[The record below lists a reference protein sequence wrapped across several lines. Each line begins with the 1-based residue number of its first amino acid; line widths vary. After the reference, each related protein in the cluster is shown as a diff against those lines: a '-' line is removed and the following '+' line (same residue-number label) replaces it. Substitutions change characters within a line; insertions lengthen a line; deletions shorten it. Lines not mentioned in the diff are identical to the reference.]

1 MDGGR
6 VFDPMTE
13 HGGARKLMSANPFWI
28 DSRLDAQRP
37 VARASSLPSPVA
49 ETFVGAVA
57 TRADV
62 RQRSFSIP
70 SWVVFSMIMLA
81 TFAVCV
87 TVTMRTHAAR
97 GAAEQRFEQ
106 MTTEVQGIRETNDAL
121 RRDVE
126 LLHKDPRT
134 REAAART
141 RLNMVRANEV
151 VVPLN

>member
-1 MDGGR
+1 M
-6 VFDPMTE
+6 
-13 HGGARKLMSANPFWI
+13 AANPFWT

-37 VARASSLPSPVA
+37 TARAFSLPSPAA
-49 ETFVGAVA
+49 ESFGGAVG
-57 TRADV
+57 TRADA
-62 RQRSFSIP
+62 RRRDFSIP

-97 GAAEQRFEQ
+97 GAAEQRFAQ
-106 MTTEVQGIRETNDAL
+106 METDVQGIRETNETLRRNVERL
-121 RRDVE
+121 RRD
-126 LLHKDPRT
+126 PRV
-134 REAAART
+134 REAAARE

>member
-1 MDGGR
+1 M
-6 VFDPMTE
+6 
-13 HGGARKLMSANPFWI
+13 AANPFWT

-37 VARASSLPSPVA
+37 AARAFSLPSPAA
-49 ETFVGAVA
+49 ETFGAVGALSDA
-57 TRADV
+57 R
-62 RQRSFSIP
+62 RREFSIP

-97 GAAEQRFEQ
+97 GAAEQRFAQ
-106 MTTEVQGIRETNDAL
+106 METEVQEIREKYDAL
-121 RRDVE
+121 RRNVE
-126 LLHKDPRT
+126 RLHKDPRVQ
-134 REAAART
+134 EAAARA

>member
-1 MDGGR
+1 
-6 VFDPMTE
+6 
-13 HGGARKLMSANPFWI
+13 MSANPFWI

-37 VARASSLPSPVA
+37 VARASTLPSPVA
-49 ETFVGAVA
+49 ETFGVAVG

-106 MTTEVQGIRETNDAL
+106 MTTDVQGIRET
-121 RRDVE
+121 
-126 LLHKDPRT
+126 
-134 REAAART
+134 
-141 RLNMVRANEV
+141 
-151 VVPLN
+151 

>member
-1 MDGGR
+1 M
-6 VFDPMTE
+6 
-13 HGGARKLMSANPFWI
+13 AANLNWS

-37 VARASSLPSPVA
+37 VARAFALPSPAAESLSGVA
-49 ETFVGAVA
+49 G
-57 TRADV
+57 TRASA
-62 RQRSFSIP
+62 RRREFSIP

-97 GAAEQRFEQ
+97 GAAEQKFTQ
-106 MTTEVQGIRETNDAL
+106 METEVQSIRDRNASL

-126 LLHKDPRT
+126 RLRT
-134 REAAART
+134 DRKTQEAVARE
-141 RLNMVRANEV
+141 RLNMVRANEI

>member
-1 MDGGR
+1 M
-6 VFDPMTE
+6 
-13 HGGARKLMSANPFWI
+13 AANPFWT

-37 VARASSLPSPVA
+37 TARAFSLPSPAA
-49 ETFVGAVA
+49 ESFGGAVG
-57 TRADV
+57 TRADA
-62 RQRSFSIP
+62 RRRDFSIP

-97 GAAEQRFEQ
+97 GAAEQRLAQ
-106 MTTEVQGIRETNDAL
+106 METEVQGIRQTNEVLQRNVERL
-121 RRDVE
+121 RRD
-126 LLHKDPRT
+126 PRV
-134 REAAART
+134 RAAAARE

>member
-1 MDGGR
+1 M
-6 VFDPMTE
+6 
-13 HGGARKLMSANPFWI
+13 AANPFWT

-37 VARASSLPSPVA
+37 AARAFSLPSPVA
-49 ETFVGAVA
+49 EPFAG
-57 TRADV
+57 ADV
-62 RQRSFSIP
+62 RRRGFSLP

-106 MTTEVQGIRETNDAL
+106 METEVLGIQQKNEAL

-126 LLHKDPRT
+126 RMHQDPRV
-134 REAAART
+134 REAAARE

>member
-1 MDGGR
+1 
-6 VFDPMTE
+6 
-13 HGGARKLMSANPFWI
+13 MSANPFWI

-37 VARASSLPSPVA
+37 AARAASLPSSA
-49 ETFVGAVA
+49 ADTFAGAVG
-57 TRADV
+57 TRTDA
-62 RQRSFSIP
+62 RRRAFSIP

-97 GAAEQRFEQ
+97 GAAEQKFER
-106 MTTEVQGIRETNDAL
+106 MDSEVRSIREKNETL

-126 LLHKDPRT
+126 RLREDPRAQ
-134 REAAART
+134 EAAVRS

>member
-28 DSRLDAQRP
+28 DSRLDTQRP
-37 VARASSLPSPVA
+37 VARATSLPSPVA
-49 ETFVGAVA
+49 ETFAGAVG

-62 RQRSFSIP
+62 RRRSFTIP

-81 TFAVCV
+81 TFAVCI

-97 GAAEQRFEQ
+97 GAAEQRFVQ
-106 MTTEVQGIRETNDAL
+106 MATDVQGIRETNKTL

-126 LLHKDPRT
+126 RLRKDPRT
-134 REAAART
+134 REAAARE

-151 VVPLN
+151 VIPLN

>member
-1 MDGGR
+1 
-6 VFDPMTE
+6 
-13 HGGARKLMSANPFWI
+13 MSANPFWI

-37 VARASSLPSPVA
+37 VARAASLPSPTA
-49 ETFVGAVA
+49 DTFAGVVG
-57 TRADV
+57 TRADA
-62 RQRSFSIP
+62 RRRAFSIP

-97 GAAEQRFEQ
+97 GAAEQRFGQ
-106 MTTEVQGIRETNDAL
+106 MEAEVQGIRQKNEAL

-126 LLHKDPRT
+126 RLRMDPRT
-134 REAAART
+134 RETAARA

-151 VVPLN
+151 VVPLD

>member
-1 MDGGR
+1 M
-6 VFDPMTE
+6 
-13 HGGARKLMSANPFWI
+13 AANPFWT

-37 VARASSLPSPVA
+37 VARAFSLPSPAA
-49 ETFVGAVA
+49 ETFVGAVG
-57 TRADV
+57 TRADA
-62 RQRSFSIP
+62 RLREFSIP

-106 MTTEVQGIRETNDAL
+106 MATEVEGIRQKNATL

-126 LLHKDPRT
+126 RLQSDPRT

-151 VVPLN
+151 VVPLD

>member
-37 VARASSLPSPVA
+37 AARISSLPSPVA
-49 ETFVGAVA
+49 ETFIGAVG

-62 RQRSFSIP
+62 QRRSFFIP
-70 SWVVFSMIMLA
+70 SWVIFSMIMLA

-106 MTTEVQGIRETNDAL
+106 MTTEVQSIRETNESL

-126 LLHKDPRT
+126 LLQSDPRT
-134 REAAART
+134 KEAAART